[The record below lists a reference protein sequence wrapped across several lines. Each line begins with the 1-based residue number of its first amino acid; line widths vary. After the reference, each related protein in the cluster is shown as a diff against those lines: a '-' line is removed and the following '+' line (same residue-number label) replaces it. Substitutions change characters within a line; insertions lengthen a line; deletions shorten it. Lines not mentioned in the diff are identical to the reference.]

1 MYFSMF
7 PKIDYDLL
15 GNGTTNRFTNITKRA
30 VISNHVRKNIVNFD
44 FYDVVDG
51 ESPEIIADLYYKNIS
66 LHWLVLL
73 SNDIVNVYDQWPK
86 SLSALE
92 KYVNDKYDDPF
103 GVHHYTINQSSGDTT
118 KKIEVY
124 NPELLTDAGAVS
136 DSTAYSSATTV
147 TNREYEEQQQDQK
160 RKIKLLDPRYIEQF
174 VDEFETLIGESVI

>member
-30 VISNHVRKNIVNFD
+30 FISNHVRKNIVNFD

-92 KYVNDKYDDPF
+92 KYINDKYDDPF

-118 KKIEVY
+118 KKIII
-124 NPELLTDAGAVS
+124 TDNKFYPDSDVVS
-136 DSTAYSSATTV
+136 NYQYESDLNDDKRRIRLIQRQYADQIVSEFRYAIKDS
-147 TNREYEEQQQDQK
+147 
-160 RKIKLLDPRYIEQF
+160 
-174 VDEFETLIGESVI
+174 